1 MKIAPHSETCYS
13 FIGTQLGARTPHDLP
28 PVKLRPAITL
38 SRQTG
43 SGARAIA
50 DQVAALLQARD
61 PDRHPWS
68 VFDKNLVDRVLEEH
82 KLPPEIARFMP
93 EDHVSTIQD
102 AIEEILG
109 LHPSARTLWQKTA
122 ETVQHLAELGH
133 VILIGRAANVITRDM
148 KNVFH
153 VRLIAPLDQRIQQVM
168 ARSQRDATAAMAHI
182 RKEDLGRQR
191 FLKDHFQAEIDDNL
205 RYDLVLNTAR
215 IPQETAAR
223 LIGEVVLQW
232 AESL

>member
-13 FIGTQLGARTPHDLP
+13 FIGTQLGPRTPHDLP
-28 PVKLRPAITL
+28 PVKLRPAITI

-50 DQVAALLQARD
+50 GQLAGFLQSRD
-61 PDRHPWS
+61 PAKHPWT
-68 VFDKNLVDRVLEEH
+68 VFDKSLVEKVLEEH
-82 KLPPEIARFMP
+82 KLPKEIAKFMP

-133 VILIGRAANVITRDM
+133 VILVGRAANIITREM

-153 VRLIAPLDQRIQQVM
+153 VRLIAPLDQRVQQVM
-168 ARSQRDATAAMAHI
+168 ARSQLDAEAVLAHI

-191 FLKDHFQAEIDDNL
+191 YLKDHFQAEIDDNL

-215 IPQETAAR
+215 IPHPAAAR
-223 LIGEVVLQW
+223 LIGEAVLQW
-232 AESL
+232 ADTL

>member
-13 FIGTQLGARTPHDLP
+13 FIGTQLGPRTPHDLP

-50 DQVAALLQARD
+50 DQVAELLQARD
-61 PDRHPWS
+61 PAHQPWS
-68 VFDKNLVDRVLEEH
+68 VVDKNLVEIVLEEH
-82 KLPPEIARFMP
+82 KLPKEVARFMP

-109 LHPSARTLWQKTA
+109 LHPSARTLWHKTA
-122 ETVQHLAELGH
+122 ETVRHLAELGH
-133 VILIGRAANVITRDM
+133 VIVIGRAANIITREM

-168 ARSQRDATAAMAHI
+168 ARSQRDATAALAHI
-182 RKEDLGRQR
+182 HKEDLGRRR
-191 FLKDHFQAEIDDNL
+191 FLKDHFQAETDDNL

-215 IPQETAAR
+215 IPQATAAR
-223 LIGEVVLQW
+223 LIGDAVLQW
-232 AESL
+232 AETL